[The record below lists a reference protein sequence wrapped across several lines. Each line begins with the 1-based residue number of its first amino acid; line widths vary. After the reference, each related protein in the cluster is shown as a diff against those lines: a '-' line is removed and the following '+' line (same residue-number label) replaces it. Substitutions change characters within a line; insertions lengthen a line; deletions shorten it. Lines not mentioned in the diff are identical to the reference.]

1 MLNDTPPTIDAI
13 YEEMLRRRSR
23 TERLQMASSM
33 HATARALALISLQKQ
48 HPHASDRELKGLLF
62 LRFYAQDFPV
72 GERSRIYEH
81 LVNRPG

>member
-13 YEEMLRRRSR
+13 YEAMLRRRSGS
-23 TERLQMASSM
+23 ERLQMASSM
-33 HATARALALISLQKQ
+33 HATAKALALISLQEQ

-62 LRFYAQDFPV
+62 LRFYTEDFPV
-72 GERSRIYEH
+72 EERSRIYEH